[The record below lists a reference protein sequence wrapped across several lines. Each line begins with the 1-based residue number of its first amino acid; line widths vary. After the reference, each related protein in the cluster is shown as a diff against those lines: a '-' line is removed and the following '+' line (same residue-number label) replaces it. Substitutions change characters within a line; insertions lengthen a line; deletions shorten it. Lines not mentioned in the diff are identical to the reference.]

1 MFSLLVLFSFI
12 LGSILGSF
20 LLVVSLRHNT
30 GKSLQGRSAC
40 FSCNATLRWYELVPV
55 ISYVIQRGRCRSC
68 GSHIPQETLW
78 VEFIMGLSFIAISL
92 RGLTAGASS
101 ELIFSTSYFIG
112 SLFLMVLFSIL
123 AVVFLYDL
131 RHKIIPDVFSAAFAI
146 VGLLGSFF
154 MSFSYGV
161 FVYTGFQIPSL
172 LHLLGGLL
180 VPLPFYLIW
189 KFSNGRLIG
198 LGDPKLMV
206 GIGFLLG
213 TLGGL
218 SAVFVSFWIA
228 TLFIF
233 SIFLIDKTLKSKLLG
248 SSKESIM
255 KREVPFGP
263 FLIIGTFASVITYL
277 QVL

>member
-12 LGSILGSF
+12 LGAILGSF

-40 FSCNATLRWYELVPV
+40 FSCNATLHWYELVPV
-55 ISYVIQRGRCRSC
+55 VSYLAQRGRCRSC
-68 GSHIPQETLW
+68 GSRISQETLW
-78 VEFIMGLSFIAISL
+78 VEFVMGLTFVAISL
-92 RGLTAGASS
+92 RGVAAGATS
-101 ELIFSTSYFIG
+101 EVVFSNSYLIG

-131 RHKIIPDVFSAAFAI
+131 RHKIIPDIFSAIFAFAGFI
-146 VGLLGSFF
+146 GSFF
-154 MSFSYGV
+154 MTFSYGV
-161 FVYTGFQIPSL
+161 FTYTGFQIPSL
-172 LHLLGGLL
+172 LHLLGGIL

-228 TLFIF
+228 TLFVF

-248 SSKESIM
+248 SSKEGIM

-263 FLIIGTFASVITYL
+263 FLIVGTFISLITYL